1 MGGKEVKIY
10 RSILKFMDWEFTED
24 SAFKALYEAFK
35 ENDEDSAMEFLVSDG
50 ASFYLELIQNA
61 AGEGIDL
68 SDNEIMEE
76 FQQEVIESLE
86 AN

>member
-1 MGGKEVKIY
+1 ME
-10 RSILKFMDWEFTED
+10 WEFTED
-24 SAFKALYEAFK
+24 SAFKALHKAFK
-35 ENDEDSAMEFLVSDG
+35 ENDEDSALEFLVSDG

-68 SDNEIMEE
+68 SDNEVMEE

>member
-1 MGGKEVKIY
+1 
-10 RSILKFMDWEFTED
+10 MDWEFNED

-35 ENDEDSAMEFLVSDG
+35 QNEEDSAMEFLVSDG

-68 SDNEIMEE
+68 SDNEIMEN
-76 FQQEVIESLE
+76 FQQEIIESLE
-86 AN
+86 RN

>member
-1 MGGKEVKIY
+1 
-10 RSILKFMDWEFTED
+10 MDWEFTED

-35 ENDEDSAMEFLVSDG
+35 ENEEESAMDFLVSNG
-50 ASFYLELIQNA
+50 ADVYLELIQNA

>member
-1 MGGKEVKIY
+1 
-10 RSILKFMDWEFTED
+10 MDWEFTED

-35 ENDEDSAMEFLVSDG
+35 ENEEDSAMEFLVSDG

-68 SDNEIMEE
+68 SDNEVMEE
-76 FQQEVIESLE
+76 FQQDVIESLE

>member
-1 MGGKEVKIY
+1 
-10 RSILKFMDWEFTED
+10 MDWEFTED
-24 SAFKALYEAFK
+24 IAFKALYEAFK
-35 ENDEDSAMEFLVSDG
+35 ENEEDSAMEFLVSDG

-68 SDNEIMEE
+68 SDNELMEE
-76 FQQEVIESLE
+76 FQEKVIESLE

>member
-1 MGGKEVKIY
+1 
-10 RSILKFMDWEFTED
+10 MDWEFTED

-35 ENDEDSAMEFLVSDG
+35 ENEEESAMEYLVSDG

-68 SDNEIMEE
+68 SDNEVMEE
-76 FQQEVIESLE
+76 FQQDVIESLE
-86 AN
+86 KN

>member
-1 MGGKEVKIY
+1 
-10 RSILKFMDWEFTED
+10 MDWEFTED

-35 ENDEDSAMEFLVSDG
+35 ENEEDSAMEFLVSDG

-68 SDNEIMEE
+68 SDNEILDE
-76 FQQEVIESLE
+76 FQQEIIESLE
-86 AN
+86 RN